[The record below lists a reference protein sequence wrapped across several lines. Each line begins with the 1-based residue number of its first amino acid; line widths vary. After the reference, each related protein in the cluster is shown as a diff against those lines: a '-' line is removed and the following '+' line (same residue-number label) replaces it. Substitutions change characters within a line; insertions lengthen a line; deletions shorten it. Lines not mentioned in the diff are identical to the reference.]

1 MSKLMPLTDF
11 RARRRVLTADDF
23 ALGGDDVPPQD
34 LIDRK
39 TWEGLTTLPTDVSIR
54 TSDHNGTRLRILYS
68 LGSHWLEAM
77 GPPGEEGFPPGD
89 MIFVP
94 MLDASDELTAATFNA
109 LHGFY
114 RPSIGCARNALEL
127 ATVGCACQTLK
138 LDSRYKAWRDGTSEF
153 GFGSACNLLIGAP
166 RLKDLRT
173 ALAATLGDSLFD
185 HRTQQSDGGWI
196 RRLYAKLSDYAHSPP
211 DYTSGDLWSSNGP
224 VYVTEAFHL
233 FFYMHIETFAACLI
247 LTKIAK
253 PDLRIDPT
261 LNDLLFRNPSGTW
274 VKIATEAAKQLGL
287 LT

>member
-1 MSKLMPLTDF
+1 
-11 RARRRVLTADDF
+11 
-23 ALGGDDVPPQD
+23 
-34 LIDRK
+34 
-39 TWEGLTTLPTDVSIR
+39 
-54 TSDHNGTRLRILYS
+54 
-68 LGSHWLEAM
+68 
-77 GPPGEEGFPPGD
+77 
-89 MIFVP
+89 
-94 MLDASDELTAATFNA
+94 
-109 LHGFY
+109 
-114 RPSIGCARNALEL
+114 
-127 ATVGCACQTLK
+127 
-138 LDSRYKAWRDGTSEF
+138 
-153 GFGSACNLLIGAP
+153 LIGAP

-233 FFYMHIETFAACLI
+233 FFDMHIETFAACLI

-253 PDLRIDPT
+253 PDLHIDPT